1 MVNEQILEAL
11 DWRYATK
18 IFDADK
24 KINEKD
30 WNTLVESVRLAPSSY
45 GLQPWKFIVVE
56 NKELRAKL
64 REVSWNQSQV
74 TDASHYLVFT
84 TLEKLDAQYVD
95 KFVADIAKTRGLQ
108 VEDLAGY
115 RDMMVGNL
123 VEGPR
128 SQTIDAWAQ
137 RQSYIAMGQLT
148 LAAGLL
154 KIDTCA
160 LEGLDPAAYDKLLG
174 LEDGPYK
181 TIAAV
186 ALGYRKDDDKYK
198 DLKKVRFDQEE
209 VFEYKK

>member
-1 MVNEQILEAL
+1 MNEQILEAL

>member
-1 MVNEQILEAL
+1 MNEQILEAL

-108 VEDLAGY
+108 AEDLAGY

-154 KIDTCA
+154 KVDTCA

-174 LEDGPYK
+174 LEEGPYK

-186 ALGYRKDDDKYK
+186 ALGYRKDEDKYK
-198 DLKKVRFDQEE
+198 DLKKVRFNQEE
-209 VFEYKK
+209 IFEYKK